1 MRLTRSAS
9 ISIHGGAVREMA
21 VSVLA
26 RMRDD
31 ESKLLCQM
39 KRMIKERKTFATQ
52 ALCTEIDG
60 WMPLHACVL
69 HASKKL
75 LKVFLSSG
83 VDVNIPMGQPEGLP
97 RGCTPLHIA
106 CWRGDSDI
114 TKFLLSHGADVDAV
128 DGSGRTPVMYAV
140 KRRHRHIVRL
150 LEDKGANMAAVQLPV
165 IWNECTTP
173 TASPMKFCF
182 F

>member
-1 MRLTRSAS
+1 
-9 ISIHGGAVREMA
+9 
-21 VSVLA
+21 
-26 RMRDD
+26 
-31 ESKLLCQM
+31 
-39 KRMIKERKTFATQ
+39 MIKERKTFATQ
-52 ALCTEIDG
+52 ALYTEIDG

-106 CWRGDSDI
+106 CWRGDIDI
-114 TKFLLSHGADVDAV
+114 TKFLLSHGADVDAA

-150 LEDKGANMAAVQLPV
+150 LEDKGANMAAVQLPWHGAADYV
-165 IWNECTTP
+165 LDAVWYEPEYTQSVRHPKVRNQLTEIVREQTTRVLVSH
-173 TASPMKFCF
+173 ASSCALRNIALC
-182 F
+182 